1 MLKDLADSKRLDANI
16 RDLPRQQ
23 ALQQQAVQ
31 KLPDH
36 IAAALERT
44 RATICSYLFWPELP
58 DHDMVLP
65 QDLKEAVQVNSAGV
79 DPFLVLLSAPTT
91 QYMPSR
97 GCC

>member
-23 ALQQQAVQ
+23 ALQQQTVH

-36 IAAALERT
+36 IDAALART

-58 DHDMVLP
+58 EHKLVLP
-65 QDLKEAVQVNSAGV
+65 GDLQEALQVCLG
-79 DPFLVLLSAPTT
+79 FGT
-91 QYMPSR
+91 
-97 GCC
+97 GC